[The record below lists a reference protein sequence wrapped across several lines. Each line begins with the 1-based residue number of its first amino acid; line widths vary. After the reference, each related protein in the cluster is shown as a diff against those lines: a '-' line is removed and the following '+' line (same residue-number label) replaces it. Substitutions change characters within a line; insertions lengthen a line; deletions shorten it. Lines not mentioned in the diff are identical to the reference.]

1 MGREAQTLA
10 TVGSHTEAV
19 KALLEATELILRGA
33 TLKRRY
39 AVAALQ
45 AVRVQGDR
53 LQFNAGDEA
62 VALQLGAAEAGKWQ
76 ARLTTPPPT
85 LAAKLGVSAASP
97 ALVLGPV
104 DDAALAAAL
113 QGATTTRAADAALLL
128 AVVASPADLTQA
140 LACHAPLA
148 TPVLWVVHGKGRSAT
163 LGDTAI
169 RSTLRAQ
176 GYIDNK
182 TTAVSDRLTATRYV
196 RR

>member
-1 MGREAQTLA
+1 MGREAQTQA
-10 TVGSHTEAV
+10 TVAGHTEAV

-45 AVRVQGDR
+45 ALRVQGDS
-53 LQFNAGDEA
+53 LHFSAGGEP
-62 VALQLGAAEAGKWQ
+62 VALQLGAVEAGKWL

-113 QGATTTRAADAALLL
+113 QGATTPHAADAALLL
-128 AVVASPADLTQA
+128 AVVASPADLDQA
-140 LACHAPLA
+140 VARHAGLA
-148 TPVLWVVHGKGRSAT
+148 TAVLWVVHGKGRSAT

-169 RSTLRAQ
+169 RSTLRAC
-176 GYIDNK
+176 GYVDNK
-182 TTAVSDRLTATRYV
+182 TSAVSDRLTATRYV